1 MCSNKIQIVS
11 DFESYS
17 SFVGYLTDHLRWRYQ
32 IAIVSFLLQIGN
44 KMGGI
49 NIRFSM
55 SMIIAIVAVEIMNT
69 LFFTH
74 YTPWYHYIGHRYLFT
89 AIICDAI
96 VVVILK
102 YIKDNK
108 WTIRKW
114 EDAATLSLW
123 IALLYAG
130 FHAPYVVY
138 DPFTGSHFILT
149 VFHKFSDLYKIALG
163 PPVYTVKYNKL
174 KET

>member
-1 MCSNKIQIVS
+1 LVQ
-11 DFESYS
+11 
-17 SFVGYLTDHLRWRYQ
+17 L
-32 IAIVSFLLQIGN
+32 GN

-89 AIICDAI
+89 AIVCDAI

-149 VFHKFSDLYKIALG
+149 VFHKFCMSFVILYVLDHFKH
-163 PPVYTVKYNKL
+163 YD
-174 KET
+174 